1 MGSFAEFANLH
12 TVSDWLPAGS
22 RAPAGA
28 RACALW
34 IELCLEKRIG
44 SRHSSAQLSDNRV
57 WVEPRLSGLE
67 SFKQSGVSGWVASSV
82 WNWFPAMVSRIRWW
96 SCLLSS
102 PPRMMDVGHSRPRQ
116 HQSLIIDSVLGKIGM
131 ETWRDEST
139 TCPGVSRAGSQEE
152 NFQNFIFYRCGGEE
166 GGAPKLIWHINWEI
180 MPTQCGLMETA
191 GCCCVPLCNSGHL
204 LANVKGTSV
213 STLIKDGNI
222 WQERPRKRP
231 VAKQL
236 WRDSLHMWGW
246 LCTLLDIRPDR
257 QWSPPQTDGG
267 WRGAAGLPVGDL
279 TTNSGESSTI

>member
-1 MGSFAEFANLH
+1 
-12 TVSDWLPAGS
+12 
-22 RAPAGA
+22 
-28 RACALW
+28 
-34 IELCLEKRIG
+34 
-44 SRHSSAQLSDNRV
+44 
-57 WVEPRLSGLE
+57 
-67 SFKQSGVSGWVASSV
+67 
-82 WNWFPAMVSRIRWW
+82 MVIMFT
-96 SCLLSS
+96 LLSS
-102 PPRMMDVGHSRPRQ
+102 PHDGCRPLQAPPTPVTDNWFGARQ
-116 HQSLIIDSVLGKIGM
+116 DWDGDM
-131 ETWRDEST
+131 ERGERRVQPAREYHV
-139 TCPGVSRAGSQEE
+139 PGVKRKTSTILY
-152 NFQNFIFYRCGGEE
+152 FIVAGGEE

-257 QWSPPQTDGG
+257 QWLPPQTDGG